1 MMNARTT
8 RTIAAA
14 AAVACACAAAAVLVI
29 RSPWRPRAIRIRSV
43 RVVDAAGR
51 PLSSLFSGMASS
63 PQYDPRLIALAR
75 RPPSLCRQG
84 WLDRALS
91 YVETVVYAQSASG
104 LCSGASCSC
113 NGSGWVAGGGVNC
126 PITSDGSCNSGA
138 TYNTAERDPAG
149 QSALGNQ
156 SCGTGCGGAGCPIN
170 ACNWTVCASPGNQ
183 DCTIGEPCPNGD
195 SDCDPGYSCTSGCC
209 APTPPPPPKQV
220 GLGYTERFMPGLLD
234 GKLALVT
241 GIANRWSLAYAIAQA
256 FTREGATLVVSPI
269 SASGR
274 GRHRGTGDGSER
286 GADPSLRRHQ
296 GRRTGRR

>member
-170 ACNWTVCASPGNQ
+170 AFNWTVCASPGNQ

-220 GLGYTERFMPGLLD
+220 GCDPNNVPDCNGCGYECFEGLFWLCNGCGGD
-234 GKLALVT
+234 HPPDPPTPPPDDPDARRPRAGRSR
-241 GIANRWSLAYAIAQA
+241 AN
-256 FTREGATLVVSPI
+256 
-269 SASGR
+269 
-274 GRHRGTGDGSER
+274 H
-286 GADPSLRRHQ
+286 
-296 GRRTGRR
+296 